1 MTAAKKILGNLQKS
15 TNPSTNWRRMG
26 MACGCRLS
34 SVVVVCAIVVAWML
48 RSFKQGGDATA
59 QGVAKAR
66 HMETIWPLEAD
77 QERLFEDPHASH
89 FYTGAGATQLFL
101 EWAGPETIFGLMNNL
116 QAAVQPTLAG
126 RTAEFDRQVRAA
138 VEAGCKQYVIL
149 GAGYDTR
156 ALRLDLPK
164 DVQIFEIDQPG
175 VQERKR
181 AKLSSIPG
189 LSLPSS
195 VHFVPVDFS
204 TESIAM
210 LLKHPAYDPTVPTVF
225 TLEGVTQ
232 YISKEATAST
242 LASAAELSGPGSRF
256 LASYVPQELWDSPE
270 KCGVDAGQFSTFLWQ
285 VATIAGEPWISGW
298 GAPELAAQMH
308 AHGFMVERDVSLRD
322 LNKDFFEPAGRP
334 IPEQHQVILE
344 RCATAIKN
352 SDGHAD

>member
-1 MTAAKKILGNLQKS
+1 
-15 TNPSTNWRRMG
+15 
-26 MACGCRLS
+26 
-34 SVVVVCAIVVAWML
+34 
-48 RSFKQGGDATA
+48 
-59 QGVAKAR
+59 
-66 HMETIWPLEAD
+66 
-77 QERLFEDPHASH
+77 
-89 FYTGAGATQLFL
+89 
-101 EWAGPETIFGLMNNL
+101 MNNL